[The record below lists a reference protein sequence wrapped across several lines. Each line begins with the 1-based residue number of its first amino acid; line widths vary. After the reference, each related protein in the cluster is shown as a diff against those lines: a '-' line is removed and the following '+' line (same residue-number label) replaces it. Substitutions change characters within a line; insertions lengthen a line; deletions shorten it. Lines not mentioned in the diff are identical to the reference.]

1 MRTGRTAALSLLT
14 VIVMVFRVPAVRAD
28 EAAVK
33 ELQPLYDAAA
43 AAFKG
48 QDMGTLAKAL
58 QPDFKYSTLLGVEQ
72 SGAQWQEMYKTFLS
86 TLKPATVEANIKS
99 ATITGDEAKV
109 VYQLKFDGEMTTQ
122 DGAKHPFT
130 GNDFMRD
137 TLVKVDGKWRV
148 KSEQRLYE
156 EHRMD
161 NRPVP
166 IPRTDDTNAARD
178 AIQAYYDGV
187 AEVYN
192 NKNLE
197 AIEKGVPADF
207 AGVAQDGT
215 KLDKKAFLD
224 RIKAGLALT
233 TNPRL
238 TITIYTLSLSGDN
251 AVVVRRQKLT
261 SEVTLPNGMKAKM
274 THFGMYR
281 DNWTKMMKGWG
292 SKNSEELYAET
303 LIDGKPLMP

>member
-1 MRTGRTAALSLLT
+1 MKIGRIAALSLLT
-14 VIVMVFRVPAVRAD
+14 ALALVFSGPAVRAD

-33 ELQPLYDAAA
+33 ELQPLYTEAA
-43 AAFKG
+43 AAFKA
-48 QDMGTLAKAL
+48 QDIDTLAKAL
-58 QPDFKYSTLLGVEQ
+58 LPGFKHTTLLGVEE
-72 SGAQWQEMYKTFLS
+72 SGAQWQEMYKTFFTS
-86 TLKPATVEANIKS
+86 LKPATVEANIKS

-109 VYQLKFDGEMTTQ
+109 VYQLKFEGEMTAK
-122 DGAKHPFT
+122 DGTKHPFI
-130 GNDFMRD
+130 GNDYMRD
-137 TLVKVDGKWRV
+137 VLMKTDGKWRV

-166 IPRTDDTNAARD
+166 IPRSDDTNAARD
-178 AIQAYYDGV
+178 AVQAYYDGL

-192 NKNLE
+192 NKNIE

-215 KLDKKAFLD
+215 KLDKKAFVD

-233 TNPRL
+233 NNPRL

-251 AVVVRRQKLT
+251 AIVVRRQKLT
-261 SEVTLPNGMKAKM
+261 SEVTLPNGMKARM

-281 DNWTKMMKGWG
+281 DNWTKMGKAWG

-303 LIDGKPLMP
+303 LIDGKPIMP